1 MGPWVVH
8 MPEEGVLH
16 SSETL
21 HCLLVM
27 WTCFIKNKKSVFY
40 SGRSLLL
47 VVVSHMDSRSF
58 YSWILLNSLLCLKT
72 LTLFLRDLF
81 SLRLN
86 KDQFILFPGQTFLFS
101 VLWEHL
107 PHPTLDLV
115 SSWYPECGTLRI
127 PFLMSLFSSF
137 LLSEPYCG
145 LKTCRPQPDM
155 TAQVSS
161 VNNLGS
167 SISGALNI

>member
-40 SGRSLLL
+40 SGRSLPL

-72 LTLFLRDLF
+72 LTLFLRDLL

-115 SSWYPECGTLRI
+115 SFHDILSVEHSGYPSWWVCFLVSCCPSHTVDWRPAGLSQIWLLRCLVLITL
-127 PFLMSLFSSF
+127 
-137 LLSEPYCG
+137 G
-145 LKTCRPQPDM
+145 HQ
-155 TAQVSS
+155 
-161 VNNLGS
+161 
-167 SISGALNI
+167 